1 MDVNKPKIYVT
12 RLIPKEGL
20 EILTKIGDVSIWEGN
35 MPVPREVLEKEVI
48 KADALIS
55 LVTDPIDAE
64 LMDMAP
70 NLKVIANYAVGYDNI
85 DVFAAAQ
92 RGITV
97 TNTPDVLTHATADL
111 TWALILACARRV
123 VESERFMRNGMWKAW
138 TPTLMVGKDVYGA
151 TLGLIGFGRIGQA
164 VAKRAIGFDM
174 KVMYFDSQRNPDAE
188 KQTGAQYAPLEGLL
202 TESDFV
208 SVHLPLSDRTRH
220 MIGKAEFSAMK
231 RDAIFINTAR
241 GAVVN
246 EAELIEALQSGVIGG
261 AGLDVYEQEPLPL
274 DSNLFQLANVVM
286 VPHIGS
292 ASLAARRK
300 MAIVAAINVEA
311 VLSGKEPVDPV
322 LP

>member
-1 MDVNKPKIYVT
+1 VNKPKIYVT

>member
-1 MDVNKPKIYVT
+1 
-12 RLIPKEGL
+12 
-20 EILTKIGDVSIWEGN
+20 
-35 MPVPREVLEKEVI
+35 
-48 KADALIS
+48 
-55 LVTDPIDAE
+55 
-64 LMDMAP
+64 
-70 NLKVIANYAVGYDNI
+70 
-85 DVFAAAQ
+85 
-92 RGITV
+92 
-97 TNTPDVLTHATADL
+97 
-111 TWALILACARRV
+111 
-123 VESERFMRNGMWKAW
+123 MWKAW

-188 KQTGAQYAPLEGLL
+188 KQTGAQYATLEGLL
-202 TESDFV
+202 AESDFV